1 MHHQHGPTQK
11 ILHPFA
17 GNFRIPISYLR
28 VATCSIFAYIGNNAD
43 FACSDSPFV
52 NFAITDPGA

>member
-1 MHHQHGPTQK
+1 M

-28 VATCSIFAYIGNNAD
+28 VATCSIFAYLGNNVD
-43 FACSDSPFV
+43 FACSDSPFAI
-52 NFAITDPGA
+52 FATTNPGA

>member
-1 MHHQHGPTQK
+1 M

-28 VATCSIFAYIGNNAD
+28 VATCSIFAYLDNNVD
-43 FACSDSPFV
+43 FACSDSPLAI
-52 NFAITDPGA
+52 FATTNPGA

>member
-1 MHHQHGPTQK
+1 M

-28 VATCSIFAYIGNNAD
+28 VATCSIFAYLGNNVG
-43 FACSDSPFV
+43 FACPDSRFFI
-52 NFAITDPGA
+52 FATRNPAA